1 MNSNFHLENLIQ
13 ILDSR
18 TAFDLNGQRLFIRH
32 FSLKDQNLIS
42 FHYQKYE
49 KIAVSKGI
57 ETSEQIYKRLKDDG
71 DWTEQDD
78 LKISEMQTYVDNLK
92 KTKSK
97 IFLPSQKESH
107 QKLIDEEESKLNFLL
122 AKKSELV
129 SMSAEDYANKRA
141 NEEFLRSLI
150 YKDENLKNLAFSDEE
165 FGELSVTDIS
175 DISKKYYDISKKLSD
190 VNIQKIVLQDFFN
203 MYLSACENPYF
214 FYGKFISELSV
225 FQVKL
230 CLFGRIFYNIFQYHD
245 DIPEDI
251 RKEPQAIFDFVD
263 SKKNRESFKDK
274 YKDGGAT
281 AVFGATEKD
290 LDILDPSA
298 RKVSLSEEIKKNGGS
313 LNMDQM
319 IKLMNQ

>member
-1 MNSNFHLENLIQ
+1 VNSNFHLENLIQ

-32 FSLKDQNLIS
+32 FSLRDQNLIS
-42 FHYQKYE
+42 SFYQKYE
-49 KIAVSKGI
+49 KIAISKGI
-57 ETSEQIYKRLKDDG
+57 ETSEQIYKRLKEEG
-71 DWTEQDD
+71 DWTEEDD

-107 QKLIDEEESKLNFLL
+107 QKLIDQEESKLNFLL
-122 AKKSELV
+122 ARKSELV
-129 SMSAEDYANKRA
+129 SISTEDFANKRS

-150 YKDENLKNLAFSDEE
+150 YKDEKLEHLAFSDEE
-165 FGELSVTDIS
+165 FGELSSTDIS
-175 DISKKYYDISKKLSD
+175 EISKKYYDISKKLSD

-251 RKEPQAIFDFVD
+251 KKEPQAIFDFVD
-263 SKKNRESFKDK
+263 SKKNRESLVDK
-274 YKDGGAT
+274 YKDGAT

-298 RKVSLSEEIKKNGGS
+298 RKISLSEEIKKNGGS

>member
-32 FSLKDQNLIS
+32 FSLRDQNLIS
-42 FHYQKYE
+42 SFYQKYE
-49 KIAVSKGI
+49 KIATSKGI
-57 ETSEQIYKRLKDDG
+57 ETSEQIYKRLKEDG
-71 DWTEQDD
+71 DWTEEDD
-78 LKISEMQTYVDNLK
+78 LKISEMQTYVENLK

-122 AKKSELV
+122 SRKHELV
-129 SMSAEDYANKRA
+129 SMSAEDFANKRS

-150 YKDENLKNLAFSDEE
+150 YKDEKLQHLAFSDEE
-165 FGELSVTDIS
+165 FGELSSTDIS
-175 DISKKYYDISKKLSD
+175 EISKKYYDISKKLSD

-225 FQVKL
+225 YQVKL

-251 RKEPQAIFDFVD
+251 KKEPQAIFDFVD
-263 SKKNRESFKDK
+263 SKKNRESLADK
-274 YKDGGAT
+274 YKDGAT

-298 RKVSLSEEIKKNGGS
+298 RKISLSEEIKKNGGS

>member
-32 FSLKDQNLIS
+32 FSLRDQNLIS
-42 FHYQKYE
+42 SFYQKYE
-49 KIAVSKGI
+49 KIAISKGI
-57 ETSEQIYKRLKDDG
+57 ETSEQIYKRLKEEG
-71 DWTEQDD
+71 DWTEEDD

-107 QKLIDEEESKLNFLL
+107 QKLIDQEESKLNFLL
-122 AKKSELV
+122 ARKSELV
-129 SMSAEDYANKRA
+129 SISTEDFANKRS

-150 YKDENLKNLAFSDEE
+150 YKDEKLEHLAFSDEE
-165 FGELSVTDIS
+165 FGELSSTDIS
-175 DISKKYYDISKKLSD
+175 EISKKYYDISKKLSD

-251 RKEPQAIFDFVD
+251 KKEPQAIFDFVD
-263 SKKNRESFKDK
+263 SKKNRESLVDK
-274 YKDGGAT
+274 YKDGAT

-298 RKVSLSEEIKKNGGS
+298 RKISLSEEIKKNGGS

>member
-49 KIAVSKGI
+49 KIAISKGI

-190 VNIQKIVLQDFFN
+190 INIQKIVLQDFFN

-214 FYGKFISELSV
+214 FYGKFISDLSV